1 MKTLLGLVMG
11 LVVAGGAFAAETKD
25 DVKPLLGLPSSA
37 DFKTKCKFT
46 DDQATAV
53 DKVYTDYKDKAA
65 DAQNQ
70 VKTGDDK
77 KAASKNLKTLKKE
90 IVAKLREICTT
101 DEQKTSFDDATN
113 PKKKQ

>member
-1 MKTLLGLVMG
+1 MKTLLGVVLG
-11 LVVAGGAFAAETKD
+11 LVVAGGAFAAERKD
-25 DVKPLLGLPSSA
+25 DVMPLLGLPSSA

-46 DDQATAV
+46 DEQAVKV

-77 KAASKNLKTLKKE
+77 KAASKNLKALKKE
-90 IVAKLREICTT
+90 IVAKLREICTS
-101 DEQKTSFDDATN
+101 DEQKTSFDDATSA
-113 PKKKQ
+113 KKKQ